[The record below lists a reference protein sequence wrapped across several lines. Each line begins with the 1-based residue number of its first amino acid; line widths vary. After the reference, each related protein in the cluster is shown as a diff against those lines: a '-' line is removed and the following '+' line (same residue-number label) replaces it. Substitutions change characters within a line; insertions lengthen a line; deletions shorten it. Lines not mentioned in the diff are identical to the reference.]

1 MSIIQSAV
9 EAVSEVVLDLLIVAG
24 AWVIMSV
31 PAVLEARNDPAAPIA
46 CEPTQSGPEGTP

>member
-1 MSIIQSAV
+1 MSLVQSAV

-31 PAVLEARNDPAAPIA
+31 PAVLEARNDHAAPA
-46 CEPTQSGPEGTP
+46 TCEAPVQVGTP

>member
-31 PAVLEARNDPAAPIA
+31 PAVLEARNDHAAPTT
-46 CEPTQSGPEGTP
+46 CEAPVQVGTP